1 MTVNEL
7 LLNPV
12 TLLSAVKTIP
22 PLATFFRDFLF
33 KETQQ
38 SQTLQVAIDE
48 IVGNRRLAPF
58 VASSAVAPNVE
69 RTAFSSRIYRPPLVK
84 AKKNLQ
90 ALDALSRL
98 PGELPFTTGGAFDIQ
113 QRAMELLGWELQDLS
128 DRISRREEWMLS
140 QLLDTGSISIS
151 GDGINETVDYEMPAG
166 HKITLTGNDLFS
178 SANSDPIA
186 LFTAWQRLVQKD
198 GKMGPADFAI
208 MGRDVRDAFLAHPKI
223 SPNATS
229 VLNTLRVDLGVINP
243 NSLPNGAEFLGTLKG
258 LGGLN
263 LYAYNEYY
271 EDDNGNIQDMMPAD
285 KIYIGFSRARNIF
298 AYGAIQDVQSP
309 TSAGNASRLPKGI
322 PSLPRNN
329 TYAMSRYPK
338 TWFTEEPSAQILMM
352 QSAPLPI
359 MVQPNCFVS
368 VKAV

>member
-22 PLATFFRDFLF
+22 PLSTFLRDFLF

-38 SQTLQVAIDE
+38 SSTLQIAIDE

-90 ALDALSRL
+90 ALDALNRL
-98 PGELPFTTGGAFDIQ
+98 PGELPFTTGAAFDSQ
-113 QRAMELLGWELQDLS
+113 QRAIELLGWELQELS
-128 DRISRREEWMLS
+128 DRISRREEWMIS
-140 QLLDTGSISIS
+140 QLLDSGSISVS
-151 GDGINETVDYEMPAG
+151 GDGINETIDYEMPSG
-166 HKITLTGNDLFS
+166 HKVTLTGNDLFT
-178 SANSDPIA
+178 SANCDPIA
-186 LFTAWQRLVQKD
+186 LFTEWQRLIQKD
-198 GKMGPADFAI
+198 GKLGPADFAI
-208 MGRDVRDAFLAHPKI
+208 MGRDVRDAFLSHPKI

-243 NSLPNGAEFLGTLKG
+243 STLPNGAEFLGTLKG

-271 EDDNGNIQDMMPAD
+271 EDDNGVVQDMMPAD

-298 AYGAIQDVQSP
+298 AYGAIQDLQSP
-309 TSAGNASRLPKGI
+309 TVANNMSRMPKGI

-329 TYAMSRYPK
+329 TYAMSRFPK

-359 MVQPNCFVS
+359 MVQPNCFMS
-368 VKAV
+368 IKAV